1 MKEDAQFSKFR
12 FRFAYTLSVIYCFFF
27 VRLYLHLVNTIPE
40 QTKPSQSNQ
49 IFREIFKH
57 ERIKIFVILLVWIIN
72 MGMDIFFLNADEK
85 PKDIKNC
92 QN

>member
-1 MKEDAQFSKFR
+1 MHSSQSLVFVLL
-12 FRFAYTLSVIYCFFF
+12 TLCLLFIAFFF

-49 IFREIFKH
+49 IFRKIFKH

-72 MGMDIFFLNADEK
+72 IGMDIFVK
-85 PKDIKNC
+85 MRTKNLRISKTVKIR
-92 QN
+92 